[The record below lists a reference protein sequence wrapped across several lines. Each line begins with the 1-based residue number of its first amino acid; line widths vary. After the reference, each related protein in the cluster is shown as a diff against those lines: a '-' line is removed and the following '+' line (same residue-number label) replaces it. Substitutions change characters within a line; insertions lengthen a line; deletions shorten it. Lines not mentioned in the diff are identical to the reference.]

1 MTRVDKVEPLPSA
14 GSGGLLTRHPLVSY
28 FVIAYAVAW
37 AIEIPLALSASGI
50 LPKVPHLLLIVGIIA
65 ATLAPAA
72 AAIIMTG
79 LLEGKAG
86 VARLLRRY
94 VQWRVGV
101 RWYLFVLVGI
111 PIIIVLATI
120 VIPGAIGAFTGNVGA
135 LLVAY
140 PLHFL
145 ITVFCG
151 GPLGEEAGWRGFALP
166 RLQERH
172 GPLLGSTILGV
183 LWSLWHFPLFWTG
196 VWNDPTIVNMV
207 LFIVAITALTIIM
220 SWVYNHV
227 AGSLLITMLM
237 HATFNT
243 FANYFDLPLFP
254 APTFNQFGLLPLVIG
269 FGVTAMVLIVVTR
282 GRLGYRAGVG
292 STEPDSAG

>member
-1 MTRVDKVEPLPSA
+1 M
-14 GSGGLLTRHPLVSY
+14 TRHPLVSY

-37 AIEIPLALSASGI
+37 VIEVPLALSASGI
-50 LPKVPHLLLIVGIIA
+50 LPPVPDLVMFGGIIA
-65 ATLAPAA
+65 ATLAPAV
-72 AAIIMTG
+72 AAITVTG

-86 VARLLRRY
+86 VVRLLRRY
-94 VQWRVGV
+94 LQWRVGV
-101 RWYLFVLVGI
+101 KWYLFVLVGI

-120 VIPGAIGAFTGNVGA
+120 VVPGAITSFTGGVWP
-135 LLVAY
+135 LLLAY
-140 PLHFL
+140 PLQFL
-145 ITVFCG
+145 ITVFRG

-207 LFIVAITALTIIM
+207 MFIVAITALTIMM

-237 HATFNT
+237 HASFNT
-243 FANYFDLPLFP
+243 FANKVAARLFP
-254 APTFNQFGLLPLVIG
+254 ATILTEYGMLPLVIG
-269 FGVTAMVLIVVTR
+269 FGVTALVLIALTR
-282 GRLGYRAGVG
+282 GRLGYRKDGGATGR
-292 STEPDSAG
+292 SNPSRS

>member
-1 MTRVDKVEPLPSA
+1 MARVERARSVPSD
-14 GSGGLLTRHPLVSY
+14 GVGGLLVRHPLVSY
-28 FVIAYAVAW
+28 FVLAFAIAWV
-37 AIEIPLALSASGI
+37 IEIPLALSASGI
-50 LPKVPHLLLIVGIIA
+50 LPKVPAVVLFGGIIA
-65 ATLAPAA
+65 ATLAPAT
-72 AAIIMTG
+72 AAIIVTG

-94 VQWRVGV
+94 LQWRVGLK
-101 RWYLFVLVGI
+101 WYLFVLVGI

-120 VIPGAIGAFTGNVGA
+120 VLPGAITAFAGGVWP
-135 LLVAY
+135 LLLAY

-183 LWSLWHFPLFWTG
+183 LWSLWHFPLFWVG
-196 VWNDPTIVNMV
+196 VWNEPTIVNMV

-220 SWVYNHV
+220 GWVYNHV

-243 FANYFDLPLFP
+243 FANYVDLPLFP
-254 APTFNQFGLLPLVIG
+254 APMFNQFGLLPLVIG
-269 FGVTAMVLIVVTR
+269 FGVTAVVLIVVTR
-282 GRLGYRAGVG
+282 GRLGYGATRSLACE
-292 STEPDSAG
+292 EPR